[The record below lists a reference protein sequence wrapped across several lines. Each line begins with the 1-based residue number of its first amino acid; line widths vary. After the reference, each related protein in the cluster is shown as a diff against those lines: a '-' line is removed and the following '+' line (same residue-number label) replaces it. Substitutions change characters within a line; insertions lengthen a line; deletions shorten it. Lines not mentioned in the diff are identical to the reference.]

1 MLPKSGDYVVV
12 TKSMK
17 DVMLLYEF
25 GIPAIAPISENC
37 YLTDA
42 QHKKLIKKFKH
53 VILFYDSDSCGISCA
68 NRIRK
73 SHPELYTCWIP
84 RKYGAKDISD
94 FYAKYGKEKT
104 LEIIKY
110 AKEEINREYER
121 RCGKEKKE
129 SATE

>member
-1 MLPKSGDYVVV
+1 MGNKKHKFLSNWKSFRLQGSHLLPKEGDYVVV
-12 TKSMK
+12 TKSLK
-17 DVMLLYEF
+17 DCAVLYEF

-73 SHPELYTCWIP
+73 SHPELYTC
-84 RKYGAKDISD
+84 
-94 FYAKYGKEKT
+94 
-104 LEIIKY
+104 
-110 AKEEINREYER
+110 
-121 RCGKEKKE
+121 
-129 SATE
+129 